1 VKAIAIIPARY
12 DSTRFPA
19 KALALLQGRPVI
31 QWVWEAAADS
41 GLFDDVIVATDSAL
55 IREAVEK
62 AGGKAV
68 LTRPDHPSG
77 TDRVAE
83 VAASLKARI
92 IVNIQGDEPLIKKTA
107 LRELLGAFSDS
118 EVQIASLMTPIR
130 DTALLEERNTVKVVV
145 DVNSNALYFSRAPI
159 PFNRDKS
166 QFYRYWRHVGAY
178 AYRRK
183 ALLELVELLPGELE
197 QVEKLEQLRALEN
210 GMPIRMVVTDYQGIG
225 IDTPR
230 DLERVETLLKESR

>member
-230 DLERVETLLKESR
+230 DLERVEALLKESR

>member
-1 VKAIAIIPARY
+1 MKAIAIIPARY

-19 KALALLQGRPVI
+19 KALALLDGRPII
-31 QWVWEAAADS
+31 QWVWEAAANS
-41 GLFDDVIVATDSAL
+41 GLFDEVIVATDSDL

-62 AGGKAV
+62 AGGRAV
-68 LTRPDHPSG
+68 LTRADHPSG

-83 VAASLKARI
+83 VAAGLKAKI
-92 IVNIQGDEPLIKKTA
+92 IVNIQGDEPLIDRQA
-107 LRELLGAFSDS
+107 LKELLGAFSDPQ
-118 EVQIASLMTPIR
+118 VQIASLMTPIR

-145 DVNSNALYFSRAPI
+145 DVNSDALYFSRAPI
-159 PFNRDKS
+159 PFNRDKT

-197 QVEKLEQLRALEN
+197 QVEKLEQLRILEN
-210 GMPIRMVVTDYQGIG
+210 GMKIRMVVTDYQGIG
-225 IDTPR
+225 IDTPQ
-230 DLERVETLLKESR
+230 DLERVEALLKESR